1 MAKPKT
7 LIISGPMDARHVGGV
22 NVMGNG
28 GPNVDNYF
36 ITTTAIVPDE
46 LPSHTFVAIGK
57 TEVPRRS
64 ETIATTIR
72 RPSISLKRSLSK
84 LRRKSNS
91 HQFEAHG
98 KSENEHQT
106 DKPMS
111 RSETANHYGPLRMR
125 TSMSRLRQR
134 VGLDRDLYDALPV
147 FKTPSPK
154 PEIVPEPIHK
164 DGPPLPDKRAL
175 ARLTTTSSIYSDFEP
190 VRTNVV
196 SRQQPSVN
204 QLQSSIIRRH
214 PSSIERQLSNAKQQS
229 PQLPSRPKR
238 ADSGTAIDLNN
249 VPVQE
254 RPIPFKEIMAVSSFA
269 ERMAM
274 YKKTREY
281 WASADHGLATW
292 TERAKVGPRA
302 AVTRS

>member
-1 MAKPKT
+1 MAKPKI

-36 ITTTAIVPDE
+36 TTITAIVPDE

-72 RPSISLKRSLSK
+72 RPSISLKRSLSR
-84 LRRKSNS
+84 LRRKSIS
-91 HQFEAHG
+91 HQFEAHR

-111 RSETANHYGPLRMR
+111 RSESANNYGPLRMR

-134 VGLDRDLYDALPV
+134 VGLDCDLYDAPPV
-147 FKTPSPK
+147 FKTPSPE
-154 PEIVPEPIHK
+154 PEIVPEPIQK
-164 DGPPLPDKRAL
+164 DNPPIPDKRAL

-196 SRQQPSVN
+196 PRQQPSVI
-204 QLQSSIIRRH
+204 QLQSSTIRRR
-214 PSSIERQLSNAKQQS
+214 PSPIERQLSNAKQQS

-238 ADSGTAIDLNN
+238 VDSGTAIDFND
-249 VPVQE
+249 VPIQE

-281 WASADHGLATW
+281 WASADHGLVTW
-292 TERAKVGPRA
+292 TEHAKVGPRA
-302 AVTRS
+302 AVARS